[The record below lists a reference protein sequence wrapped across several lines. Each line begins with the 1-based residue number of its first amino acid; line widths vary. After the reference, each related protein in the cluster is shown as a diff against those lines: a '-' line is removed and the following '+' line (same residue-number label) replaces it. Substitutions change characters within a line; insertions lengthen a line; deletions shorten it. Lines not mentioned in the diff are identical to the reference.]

1 MQIHIVVQIFE
12 FFEQVSPVVTHP
24 ELVKAIW
31 NVVDEDGSV
40 KDNAVSVCSHIL
52 GLPTWF
58 SHTTYQE

>member
-52 GLPTWF
+52 GLPT
-58 SHTTYQE
+58 